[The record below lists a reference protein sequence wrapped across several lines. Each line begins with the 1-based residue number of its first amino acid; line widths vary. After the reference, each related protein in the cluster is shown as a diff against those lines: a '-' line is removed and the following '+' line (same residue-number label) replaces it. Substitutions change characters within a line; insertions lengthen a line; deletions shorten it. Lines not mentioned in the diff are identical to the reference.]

1 MAMKK
6 QKKQYDDDPGITIA
20 PMDVEGM
27 PGYEEKKI
35 KEDKARINGM
45 NISKSERRAMIKGA
59 YLAMLPMLLV
69 AVGMFCAAFG
79 LVVLYMYLVR

>member
-6 QKKQYDDDPGITIA
+6 QRKQYDDDPGITIA

-27 PGYEEKKI
+27 PGYEDKKI
-35 KEDKARINGM
+35 KEDAARINGM

-79 LVVLYMYLVR
+79 LVVLWMLLIR

>member
-1 MAMKK
+1 MAVQKG
-6 QKKQYDDDPGITIA
+6 KKQYDDDPGITIA

-27 PGYEEKKI
+27 PGYEEKKLRA
-35 KEDKARINGM
+35 EKARINGM

-69 AVGMFCAAFG
+69 AVGMFCASFG
-79 LVVLYMYLVR
+79 LVVLWMLFIR